1 MSVNYSRFSA
11 AMIGCATAALLF
23 AMAIPA
29 EAVTCNSVCNQVR
42 RACNHAAKGSY
53 KAGKIQCDEERDTC
67 KTECVAN
74 AATCPGDCVAAQTV
88 CATACAGDA
97 TCLAGCDE
105 AELQCQDDCI
115 NCENNCDAARGQC
128 RVDNKAA
135 RDALRSVCDGSRT
148 TCNDVCVDPIDAGCV
163 KACKVDER
171 SCRADAKRTEGQC
184 KKSCTKDQPRKSCM
198 RSCRKTNSL
207 DEQLCGDSSVL
218 CYAGCAGVDLTP
230 PATLP

>member
-1 MSVNYSRFSA
+1 MSVHYSRFST
-11 AMIGCATAALLF
+11 AMVGCATAVLLF

-67 KTECVAN
+67 KTDCVAN
-74 AATCPGDCVAAQTV
+74 AATCPGDCVTAQ
-88 CATACAGDA
+88 TACAGDA
-97 TCLAGCDE
+97 ACLAGCDA

-115 NCENNCDAARGQC
+115 NCEDNCDAARGQC

-163 KACKVDER
+163 KTCKVDER
-171 SCRADAKRTEGQC
+171 SCRADAKRTEGLC

-198 RSCRKTNSL
+198 RSCRKINSL
-207 DEQLCGDSSVL
+207 DAQLCGDSSVL